1 MRKGPPFVVVRAA
14 FSRGIVCDV
23 RTYLTASREIVD
35 TSLAGR
41 SAMSTAQL
49 VVTAVVLEGRNNHSR
64 ALARIASLL
73 RAIFS
78 QRDVAT
84 LGHRAAAS

>member
-1 MRKGPPFVVVRAA
+1 
-14 FSRGIVCDV
+14 
-23 RTYLTASREIVD
+23 
-35 TSLAGR
+35 
-41 SAMSTAQL
+41 MSTAQL
-49 VVTAVVLEGRNNHSR
+49 VVTAVVLEGRNNNSR

-84 LGHRAAAS
+84 LGHRAAPS